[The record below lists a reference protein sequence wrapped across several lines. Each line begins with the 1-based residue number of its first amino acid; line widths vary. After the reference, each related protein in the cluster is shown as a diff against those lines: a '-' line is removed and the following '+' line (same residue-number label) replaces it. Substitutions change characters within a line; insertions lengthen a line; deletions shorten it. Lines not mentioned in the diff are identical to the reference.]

1 VCRNDIA
8 THHSDGGVRSS
19 DSQSGSYDK
28 NVFEPKTSIGVIQMN
43 ISMLSGNQGSHGSS
57 KTMNDELL
65 VLAAQSGD
73 PDAFDELRRR
83 HSRKVLRTLYR
94 ITRNWE
100 DAEDA
105 LQNAFLKVFLHLNAF
120 EGRSSFSSW
129 FTRIAINSALM
140 IMRKKRHLEVS
151 IDGTDDDSG
160 ASERWELPDL
170 REDPEV
176 CYMQKEMKDLLKSA
190 IVRLRPASRD
200 VVELQQARG
209 YSTKELAQALGIS
222 QAAAKSRLLR
232 ARIALRAYLQ

>member
-28 NVFEPKTSIGVIQMN
+28 NVFETKTSIGVIQMN
-43 ISMLSGNQGSHGSS
+43 ISMLSGNQVSHGSS

-65 VLAAQSGD
+65 VLAAKSGD

-105 LQNAFLKVFLHLNAF
+105 LQNAFLKVFLHLNEF

-140 IMRKKRHLEVS
+140 IMRKKRCLEVS

-160 ASERWELPDL
+160 ASERWEPRDL

-176 CYMQKEMKDLLKSA
+176 CYMQKEMRDLLKRA

>member
-28 NVFEPKTSIGVIQMN
+28 NIFETKTSIGVIHMN
-43 ISMLSGNQGSHGSS
+43 ISMFSGNQGSHGSS

-105 LQNAFLKVFLHLNAF
+105 LQNAFLKVFLHLNEF

-151 IDGTDDDSG
+151 IDGNDDDSG
-160 ASERWELPDL
+160 ASERWELRDL

-176 CYMQKEMKDLLKSA
+176 CYMQKEMKDLLKNA

-200 VVELQQARG
+200 VVELQQAQG